1 MAINTA
7 KNPFGSYLEEALNVY
22 VKSAASFALLF
33 EWIFYISAKK
43 KLLMQIVVN
52 LT

>member
-7 KNPFGSYLEEALNVY
+7 ENPFGSYLEEALNVY
-22 VKSAASFALLF
+22 VKSAVSFALLF

-43 KLLMQIVVN
+43 KN
-52 LT
+52 Y